1 MNHPDIIEE
10 FDQIQY
16 TIQLERM
23 QKSTKAQQILFNPK
37 VRRQLI
43 IGCLLQ
49 FFQQLAC
56 TNTVVSRSV
65 QLADLS
71 HARTIPFHSVH

>member
-16 TIQLERM
+16 TIQRERM

-56 TNTVVSRSV
+56 TNTVVSGSV
-65 QLADLS
+65 
-71 HARTIPFHSVH
+71 